1 MRSKGEWLWA
11 LLVALFV
18 VVMAATTMWVF
29 SGGPIVDSAG
39 REWRVPL

>member
-11 LLVALFV
+11 TLVALFV
-18 VVMAATTMWVF
+18 IAITAATIWVF
-29 SGGPIVDSAG
+29 TGGPIIDRAG